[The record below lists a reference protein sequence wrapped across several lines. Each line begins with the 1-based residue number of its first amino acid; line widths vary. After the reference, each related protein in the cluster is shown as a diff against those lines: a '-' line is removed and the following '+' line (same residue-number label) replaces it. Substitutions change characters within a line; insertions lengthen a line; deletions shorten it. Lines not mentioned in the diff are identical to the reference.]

1 MSRILTS
8 REKSMLGGCIA
19 VIVLSASSLVGK
31 EFLSRRNAV
40 EQKITALTSEKNEN
54 EAWLSSREI
63 QDKRKVWLD
72 AAMPTT
78 NSLGRAQ
85 GQLLEELQNAVLDRG
100 MKIVRTTLNDP
111 TKNANYQEVTVN
123 INLRSDQAVAI
134 EWLSTLQSPETFQI
148 IKAIEINPDDKAKE
162 VTPQAFVNLT
172 IARWFKP
179 EGI

>member
-8 REKSMLGGCIA
+8 REKRMLGGCIA
-19 VIVLSASSLVGK
+19 VIVFSGSSIVGK
-31 EFLSRRNAV
+31 DFLDRRSAV
-40 EQKITALTSEKNEN
+40 ESKITALTSERNEN
-54 EAWLSSREI
+54 EAWLSSRDL
-63 QDKRKVWLD
+63 QDKRKAWLD

-78 NSLGRAQ
+78 DSLGRAQ

-123 INLRSDQAVAI
+123 MNLRGDQAIAM

-148 IKAIEINPDDKAKE
+148 VKAVEINPDDKAKE
-162 VTPQAFVNLT
+162 VTPHAFVNLT

-179 EGI
+179 EGS